1 MLTPIVELK
10 LDVMEMAREEVSRA
24 VVKLADNLLGYLRNE
39 LTGFAN
45 RTEPKSVSF
54 SGTYNNRAVPY
65 SGPEL
70 VSSDCKNLLQ
80 L

>member
-24 VVKLADNLLGYLRNE
+24 VVKLADNLLCYLRNE
-39 LTGFAN
+39 LTRFAN
-45 RTEPKSVSF
+45 RTEPKSLCF
-54 SGTYNNRAVPY
+54 SGTYNNRAASY
-65 SGPEL
+65 LGPEL